1 MVPLGLL
8 AGWLA
13 GTAAARRAVQR
24 EVESLRAAMT
34 PAAPVVP
41 AAKVAAA
48 VPAPVPVAAPA
59 PAPAPAPTP
68 APVAKPAPV
77 VAEPPAELDQ
87 DTILILTAVVAAVLG
102 KKARI
107 RGARLMQTTVAGA
120 WAQQGRA
127 SIQASHNL
135 AFARHGR

>member
-1 MVPLGLL
+1 MQSMGVWSGLVLLPLGVA

-13 GTAAARRAVQR
+13 GAVAARRAVRQ
-24 EVESLRAAMT
+24 ELEALRA
-34 PAAPVVP
+34 PVRVPIPVRVAP
-41 AAKVAAA
+41 
-48 VPAPVPVAAPA
+48 PVAAPVPEVLSEETLA
-59 PAPAPAPTP
+59 
-68 APVAKPAPV
+68 
-77 VAEPPAELDQ
+77 
-87 DTILILTAVVAAVLG
+87 ILTAVVAAVLG

-107 RGARLMQTTVAGA
+107 RGARLMPAGATAA